1 MVASAKGHTKI
12 VEVLL
17 EKTRLDVNM
26 QDEVKRKISVCAFIL
41 Y

>member
-12 VEVLL
+12 VELLL
-17 EKTRLDVNM
+17 EKTRLDINM
-26 QDEVKRKISVCAFIL
+26 QDEVKLEVSGCTSIS

>member
-17 EKTRLDVNM
+17 EKSRLDINM
-26 QDEVKRKISVCAFIL
+26 QDEVKRKISVCTSIS